1 MTDTD
6 MPKKIHQGKN
16 IRRFR
21 EMWDMKQDALAKEL
35 GGDWTQRKVS
45 LLETKETIEPEIL
58 EEVAKALKVPV
69 KAIENFTEE
78 AAYNVIGN
86 TVTNND
92 NVAFFQYNPIIN
104 PVDKWLEAIEENKKL
119 TTALLKE
126 KDEKIALLEKLL
138 AEKKQ

>member
-1 MTDTD
+1 MTNTD
-6 MPKKIHQGKN
+6 MLKKIHQGKN

-58 EEVAKALKVPV
+58 EEVAKALKIPV

-104 PVDKWLEAIEENKKL
+104 SVDKWLEAMEENKRL
-119 TTALLKE
+119 TAALLKE
-126 KDEKIALLEKLL
+126 KDEKIALLEKML
-138 AEKKQ
+138 AEKK